1 MGIKMSTAIDADGNE
16 WQAEDYAKGKGREP
30 LHCKQCPTGVT
41 HQSAYSCER
50 HNKSIKVP
58 AYFRLLKDSEHADN
72 CPHAVEHNVK
82 KLVTPSEGLIESLR
96 NGKYRLRLMMIA
108 EALGTARKRESP
120 RGGGTTRPGGT
131 VYKRKS
137 GNLPAYI
144 NSAKKVLS
152 LRAACDDDE
161 SIARYLELV
170 FEGNTVVPW
179 SSFYFEA
186 ERYMEAFRAVSL
198 LTVKHPIALH
208 GVVKS
213 KRSPIVD
220 GRPTN
225 VINLHIPK
233 YVDDAADAV
242 HGISVEPSIW
252 TDNADWFEGIEE
264 DSEVVVLGLWKAKPG
279 KRVPA
284 SEPGKYR
291 FSDFTKHKLNLTLSL
306 KAQVA
311 QVPRSKK

>member
-1 MGIKMSTAIDADGNE
+1 MGIKMSTAIDSDGNE

-30 LHCKQCPTGVT
+30 LRCKHCPTGVT

-58 AYFRLLKDSEHADN
+58 AYFRLLKDGEHADN

-108 EALGTARKRESP
+108 EALGTARKPESP

-161 SIARYLELV
+161 SIEQYLQLV
-170 FEGNTVVPW
+170 FEGDTVVPW

-186 ERYMEAFRAVSL
+186 ERYMEAFNSVRL
-198 LTVKHPIALH
+198 QTIQHPIALH
-208 GVVKS
+208 GIVKS
-213 KRSPIVD
+213 ISHPVIDDAVKH
-220 GRPTN
+220 
-225 VINLHIPK
+225 VINFHVPK
-233 YVDDAADAV
+233 YAVATDDPT
-242 HGISVEPSIW
+242 HWLSVEASVW
-252 TDNADWFEGIEE
+252 TRHTDWFAGIVEGDEI
-264 DSEVVVLGLWKAKPG
+264 VVLGVWKAKAG
-279 KRVPA
+279 GRGPA
-284 SEPGKYR
+284 KQTSRYHG
-291 FSDFTKHKLNLTLSL
+291 SDFTTHKLSL
-306 KAQVA
+306 EPQLMAQIA
-311 QVPRSKK
+311 KVPKNR

>member
-1 MGIKMSTAIDADGNE
+1 MGIKMSTAFDADGNE
-16 WQAEDYAKGKGREP
+16 WQADDYVKGKGREP
-30 LHCKQCPTGVT
+30 LLCRHCPTGVT

-50 HNKSIKVP
+50 HNKSVKVP
-58 AYFRLLKDSEHADN
+58 AYFRLLKNGEHADN
-72 CPHAVEHNVK
+72 CPHAVENNIK
-82 KLVTPSEGLIESLR
+82 KLVTESDGLIESLR
-96 NGKYRLRLMMIA
+96 QGKYRLRLMMIA
-108 EALGTARKRESP
+108 DALKPAQKPATSNSGGRSRA
-120 RGGGTTRPGGT
+120 GGTT
-131 VYKRKS
+131 YQRKS
-137 GNLPAYI
+137 GKLPAYI
-144 NSAKKVLS
+144 NSAKKVLL

-161 SIARYLELV
+161 SMAQYLELV

-186 ERYMEAFRAVSL
+186 ERYLEAYRAVSL
-198 LTVKHPIALH
+198 QTVKHPIALH

-213 KRSPIVD
+213 KRSPIID

-233 YVDDAADAV
+233 YAVDADDAE

-264 DSEVVVLGLWKAKPG
+264 DSEVVVLGVWKTKPG
-279 KRVPA
+279 KREQA
-284 SEPGKYR
+284 GEQGKYR

-306 KAQVA
+306 KAQIAPVA
-311 QVPRSKK
+311 RPGK

>member
-1 MGIKMSTAIDADGNE
+1 MGIKMSTAIDSDGNE
-16 WQAEDYAKGKGREP
+16 WQAENYAKGKGREP
-30 LHCKQCPTGVT
+30 LRCKHCPTGVT

-58 AYFRLLKDSEHADN
+58 AYFRLLKDGEHADN

-108 EALGTARKRESP
+108 EALGTARKPDSP
-120 RGGGTTRPGGT
+120 RIAGTTRPGGT

-137 GNLPAYI
+137 GSLPAYI

-161 SIARYLELV
+161 SIAKYLELV

-186 ERYMEAFRAVSL
+186 ERYMEAFRSVSL
-198 LTVKHPIALH
+198 QTVKHPIALH
-208 GVVKS
+208 GIVKS

-233 YVDDAADAV
+233 YVDDAADAI

-252 TDNADWFEGIEE
+252 TDNADWFDGIEE

-279 KRVPA
+279 KRGPA

-311 QVPRSKK
+311 QVSRAKK